1 MSNICSPIKKTIF
14 DFREN
19 KYNIR
24 KFQETKQQNIRTVR
38 YGFQIAL
45 YRGSQIWFVVP
56 VDLKSLPNND
66 FIQIYSNQN

>member
-1 MSNICSPIKKTIF
+1 MSNICSPIKKAFF

-19 KYNIR
+19 RYNIG
-24 KFQETKQQNIRTVR
+24 KFQEMKQQKIRTVR
-38 YGFQIAL
+38 YGFQTAL
-45 YRGSQIWFVVP
+45 YRSPQIWFLVP

>member
-1 MSNICSPIKKTIF
+1 MSNICSPIKKTFF

-19 KYNIR
+19 RYNIG
-24 KFQETKQQNIRTVR
+24 KFQEMKQQKIRTVR
-38 YGFQIAL
+38 YGFQTAL
-45 YRGSQIWFVVP
+45 YRGPQIWFLVP